1 MGENK
6 ANAISHLLYVLNS
19 KKETK
24 DQHKKIMHKI
34 LWVVEMLKLREKKPH
49 TYTHVHSEWKKN
61 ATSTEK
67 KSAQCT
73 FSQSP
78 SSSQIQCVNFC
89 FYLNSRIQFII
100 LLFHFHCEF
109 GVYCYYFADLDV
121 LLF

>member
-6 ANAISHLLYVLNS
+6 ANAISHLLCTKF

-24 DQHKKIMHKI
+24 DQHKKIMHNI
-34 LWVVEMLKLREKKPH
+34 LWVVEMLKLREKNH
-49 TYTHVHSEWKKN
+49 IHTHVHSEWEKMQHQQK
-61 ATSTEK
+61 K